1 VVTTDL
7 FRWASLTGVYT
18 NASDVVTVVDST
30 SAFKNTAALT
40 TLTLTASSGTLSG
53 TALVY
58 GVN

>member
-1 VVTTDL
+1 
-7 FRWASLTGVYT
+7 VYT